1 MKALRCTSHRERA
14 KERARVCGGG
24 TREKERVAPWTS
36 GVFFC
41 CFAKS
46 MKRRREREGEK
57 EWVGTK
63 GKGRSPRNLCDKTRA
78 LMCQCVCA
86 CACV

>member
-24 TREKERVAPWTS
+24 TTEKDRVAPWTS

-46 MKRRREREGEK
+46 MKRRRERERRSGLGRRGK
-57 EWVGTK
+57 EGRREIYATK
-63 GKGRSPRNLCDKTRA
+63 RA
-78 LMCQCVCA
+78 L
-86 CACV
+86 